1 MASTAFLL
9 SVTALVICK
18 VATRIGVDAGHFED
32 LPRPNQI
39 D

>member
-9 SVTALVICK
+9 SVTALVICN
-18 VATRIGVDAGHFED
+18 VATRIGVNSGHFED